1 MQAVA
6 VGIFTCNIF
15 TDDVIPKTIG
25 FRRPR
30 QSAPQHL
37 EPHEPVRGAAR

>member
-30 QSAPQHL
+30 QSAP
-37 EPHEPVRGAAR
+37 PSTSNRTSP